1 MWRTTQ
7 DGITAMVTAAG
18 GASVGDRREDALDA
32 LNAYIGTGI
41 TFKVI
46 QTIGGSD
53 VVRHAR
59 THAGSMSRSGEE
71 LALPSTSWTVG
82 TNSAFDP
89 ANGSL
94 RVVVHNTSDPTKYIE
109 HDIGPGTTGT
119 ISDSFAGTDT
129 LALNCKITATN
140 IEDPGSVATPPA
152 EFSYRIY
159 DNIDAPVTVQP
170 SLVGMHFT
178 DPDNIGGGDI
188 EPDWYAL
195 IDATNPASMY
205 HNDNLTGQPVVDGN
219 RVGAVLDTTSNG
231 NHWREWDGD
240 ASRPEYKSADGGY
253 IEITDN
259 YTRGMAIDGTNRLVD
274 VRKPFWVA
282 MAIKLGGP
290 INSHAVL
297 MDKDYSENAPLGDQL
312 AAALVAE
319 GLFCQKLIDDVAIG
333 PTVNA
338 DAITTS
344 TWGVV
349 SFGYDGTN
357 LTARVNFETKGVVAD
372 TRPLPDEDGYM
383 VLRLGGNT
391 PSIVHYKA
399 VGFLDYYPGSAEEVA
414 AIEAVANI
422 AGLTL

>member
-1 MWRTTQ
+1 MWTTTQ
-7 DGITAMVTAAG
+7 DGIDEMLDAAG
-18 GASVGDRREDALDA
+18 DAVAGERREDALDA
-32 LNAYIGTGI
+32 FNTWIGSSIRLRVFQGI
-41 TFKVI
+41 E
-46 QTIGGSD
+46 GGA
-53 VVRHAR
+53 VVVHNR
-59 THAGSMSRSGEE
+59 THTGGMTRSGEK
-71 LALPSTSWTVG
+71 LTLPTSGWTVVHHQ
-82 TNSAFDP
+82 AFDP
-89 ANGSL
+89 ADGALWARVEKSDDDSRYAQIRIGIGEPGS
-94 RVVVHNTSDPTKYIE
+94 
-109 HDIGPGTTGT
+109 
-119 ISDSFAGTDT
+119 ISNAMGDTDT
-129 LALNCKITATN
+129 LAIDGGITATN
-140 IEDPGSVATPPA
+140 IPDPEGIPAPPA
-152 EFSYRIY
+152 DFLHRIY
-159 DNIDAPVTVQP
+159 DNIDAPVAVQP

-205 HNDNLTGQPVVDGN
+205 QNSDLTGQPVINGN
-219 RVGAVLDTTSNG
+219 RVGAVLDTSGNG
-231 NHWREWDGD
+231 NHWREWDD
-240 ASRPEYKSADGGY
+240 DSTRPEYVSSGGGF

-259 YTRGMAIDGTNRLVD
+259 YHRGMAIDGTNRLVD

-282 MAIKLGGP
+282 MAIKRGGP

-319 GLFCQKLIDDVAIG
+319 GLFCQKLIDDTSIG

-344 TWGVV
+344 AWGVV

-357 LTARVNFETKGVVAD
+357 LTARVNLETKGSVAD